1 MTLLCYTIQTKGELM
16 KKILITYVEAGMGH
30 ITTARAV
37 QDILEK
43 YNGQDVE
50 IIGMNLFHN
59 HPVLEKYEKFLVREV
74 QRASTNPLHS
84 RMQFL
89 SMHLI
94 GCQNSL
100 KFVNGFIAF
109 KKQRDLY
116 IEELKKI
123 KPDIIIDTHYFC
135 AYASV
140 TYRNKFAPDCK
151 VVTYD
156 PDNNVHG
163 WWDKRVDYFIV
174 NNEYAYKEAI
184 KRGFKEE
191 QLKQVFFITRQ
202 GVLNTN
208 ESKEF
213 YREKYGIPQEDFVVK
228 LADGVYAK
236 AKLRSFVYELC
247 KSKKK
252 MTIVAI
258 AGKNK
263 ALYDELMQFKKTLP
277 ENINL
282 MPFEFCP
289 AVYEIVKASDL
300 FITKGGPNAVL
311 DAVFVE
317 TPVVINYY
325 ANAVEATTKKLFV
338 DILGCGK
345 EIKDKKKARLFVEQ
359 CIDNPCLLEEYR
371 ENERK
376 LDKRKNGAEEVAE
389 FVMRIAKK

>member
-1 MTLLCYTIQTKGELM
+1 M

-43 YNGQDVE
+43 YKDEEVE
-50 IIGMNLFHN
+50 IVGMNLFHN
-59 HPVLEKYEKFLVREV
+59 HPVLEKYEKFLIEEV
-74 QRASTNPLHS
+74 KKASTNPLHS
-84 RMQFL
+84 RMQFF

-94 GCQNSL
+94 GSQNSL

-123 KPDIIIDTHYFC
+123 NPDIIIDTHYFC
-135 AYASV
+135 TYASV
-140 TYRNKFAPDCK
+140 TYRNKFNPNCK

-163 WWDKRVDYFIV
+163 WWDIRADYFIV
-174 NNEYAYKEAI
+174 NNEYAYQEAL
-184 KRGFKEE
+184 KRGFKKE
-191 QLKQVFFITRQ
+191 QLKQVFFITRE
-202 GVLNTN
+202 GVVKTT

-213 YREKYGIPQEDFVVK
+213 YREKYGIPQDDFVVK
-228 LADGVYAK
+228 LADGMYAK
-236 AKLRSFVYELC
+236 AKLKSFVYELI

-263 ALYDELMQFKKTLP
+263 ELYEQLMALKPTLP

-325 ANAVEATTKKLFV
+325 ANSVEATTKKLFV
-338 DILGCGK
+338 DILGCGL
-345 EIKDKKKARLFVEQ
+345 EIKDKKKARMFVEE
-359 CIDNPCLLEEYR
+359 CIDNPSILDKFR

-376 LDKRKNGAEEVAE
+376 LDKTKNGAQEVAD
-389 FVMRIAKK
+389 FVLKLAKGQ

>member
-1 MTLLCYTIQTKGELM
+1 M

-37 QDILEK
+37 QDILETYK
-43 YNGQDVE
+43 NEDIE
-50 IIGMNLFHN
+50 IVGMNLFHN
-59 HPVLEKYEKFLVREV
+59 HPVLEKYEKFLIEEV
-74 QRASTNPLHS
+74 KKASVNPLHS

-89 SMHLI
+89 AMHLI
-94 GCQNSL
+94 GSQNSL

-109 KKQRDLY
+109 RKQRDLY

-140 TYRNKFAPDCK
+140 TYRNKYAPDCK
-151 VVTYD
+151 VITYD

-163 WWDKRVDYFIV
+163 WWDHRVDYFIV
-174 NNEYAYKEAI
+174 NNEYAYQEAL
-184 KRGFKEE
+184 KKGFHKE
-191 QLKQVFFITRQ
+191 QLKKVFFITRE
-202 GVLNTN
+202 GVMKTN

-213 YREKYGIPQEDFVVK
+213 YREKYGIPQDDFVVK

-263 ALYDELMQFKKTLP
+263 ELYEELMQFKKTLP

-338 DILGCGK
+338 DILGCGV
-345 EIKDKKKARLFVEQ
+345 EIKNKKEARKFVEA
-359 CIDNPCLLEEYR
+359 CIDKPEILGQYI

-376 LDKRKNGAEEVAE
+376 LDKNKNGAEDVAK
-389 FVMRIAKK
+389 FVMKIAKTK

>member
-1 MTLLCYTIQTKGELM
+1 M

-43 YNGQDVE
+43 YKDEEVE
-50 IIGMNLFHN
+50 IVGMNLFHN
-59 HPVLEKYEKFLVREV
+59 HPVLEKYEKFLIEEV
-74 QRASTNPLHS
+74 KKASTNPLHS
-84 RMQFL
+84 RMQFF

-94 GCQNSL
+94 GSQNSL

-123 KPDIIIDTHYFC
+123 NPDIIIDTHYFC
-135 AYASV
+135 TYASV
-140 TYRNKFAPDCK
+140 TYRNKFNPNCK

-163 WWDKRVDYFIV
+163 WWDTRADYFIV
-174 NNEYAYKEAI
+174 NNEYAYQEAL
-184 KRGFKEE
+184 KRGFKKE
-191 QLKQVFFITRQ
+191 QLKQVFFITRE
-202 GVLNTN
+202 GVVKTT

-213 YREKYGIPQEDFVVK
+213 YREKYGIPQDDFVVK
-228 LADGVYAK
+228 LADGMYAK
-236 AKLRSFVYELC
+236 AKLKSFVYELI

-263 ALYDELMQFKKTLP
+263 ELYEQLMALKPTLP

-325 ANAVEATTKKLFV
+325 ANSVEATTKKLFV
-338 DILGCGK
+338 DILGCGL
-345 EIKDKKKARLFVEQ
+345 EIKDKKKARMFVEE
-359 CIDNPCLLEEYR
+359 CIDNPSILDKFR

-376 LDKRKNGAEEVAE
+376 LDKTKNGAQEVAD
-389 FVMRIAKK
+389 FVLKLAKGQ

>member
-1 MTLLCYTIQTKGELM
+1 M

-43 YNGQDVE
+43 YKDEEVE
-50 IIGMNLFHN
+50 IVGMNLFHN
-59 HPVLEKYEKFLVREV
+59 HPVLEKYEKFLIEEV
-74 QRASTNPLHS
+74 KKASTNPLHS
-84 RMQFL
+84 RMQFF

-94 GCQNSL
+94 GSQNSL

-123 KPDIIIDTHYFC
+123 NPDIIIDTHYFC
-135 AYASV
+135 TYASV
-140 TYRNKFAPDCK
+140 TYRNKFNPNCK

-163 WWDKRVDYFIV
+163 WWDTRADYFIV
-174 NNEYAYKEAI
+174 NNEYAYQEAL
-184 KRGFKEE
+184 KRGFKKE
-191 QLKQVFFITRQ
+191 QLKQVFFITRE
-202 GVLNTN
+202 GVVKTT

-213 YREKYGIPQEDFVVK
+213 YREKYGIPQDDFVVK
-228 LADGVYAK
+228 LADGMYAK
-236 AKLRSFVYELC
+236 AKLKSFVYELI

-263 ALYDELMQFKKTLP
+263 ELYEQLMALKPTHP

-325 ANAVEATTKKLFV
+325 ANSVEATTKKLFV
-338 DILGCGK
+338 DILGCGL
-345 EIKDKKKARLFVEQ
+345 EIKDKKKARMFVEE
-359 CIDNPCLLEEYR
+359 CIDNPSILDKFR

-376 LDKRKNGAEEVAE
+376 LDKTKNGAQEVAD
-389 FVMRIAKK
+389 FVLKLAKGQ

>member
-1 MTLLCYTIQTKGELM
+1 M

-43 YNGQDVE
+43 YKDEEVE
-50 IIGMNLFHN
+50 IVGMNLFHN
-59 HPVLEKYEKFLVREV
+59 HPVLEKYEKFLIEEV
-74 QRASTNPLHS
+74 KKASINPLHS
-84 RMQFL
+84 RMQFF

-94 GCQNSL
+94 GSQNSL

-123 KPDIIIDTHYFC
+123 NPDIIIDTHYFC
-135 AYASV
+135 TYASV
-140 TYRNKFAPDCK
+140 TYRNKFNPNCK

-163 WWDKRVDYFIV
+163 WWDTRVDYFIV
-174 NNEYAYKEAI
+174 NNEYAYQEAL
-184 KRGFKEE
+184 KRGFKKE
-191 QLKQVFFITRQ
+191 QLKQVFFITRE
-202 GVLNTN
+202 GVVKTT

-213 YREKYGIPQEDFVVK
+213 YREKYGIPQDDFVVK
-228 LADGVYAK
+228 LADGMYAK
-236 AKLRSFVYELC
+236 AKLKSFVYELI

-263 ALYDELMQFKKTLP
+263 ELYEQLMALKPTLP

-325 ANAVEATTKKLFV
+325 ANSVEATTKKLFV
-338 DILGCGK
+338 DILGCGL
-345 EIKDKKKARLFVEQ
+345 EIKDKKKARMFVEE
-359 CIDNPCLLEEYR
+359 CIDNPSILDKFR

-376 LDKRKNGAEEVAE
+376 LDKTKNGAQEVAD
-389 FVMRIAKK
+389 FVLKLAKGQ

>member
-1 MTLLCYTIQTKGELM
+1 M
-16 KKILITYVEAGMGH
+16 KKVLITYVEAGMGH

-37 QDILEK
+37 QDVLERYK
-43 YNGQDVE
+43 DEGVE
-50 IIGMNLFHN
+50 VVGMNLFHN
-59 HPVLEKYEKFLVREV
+59 HPILEKYEKFLINEV
-74 QRASTNPLHS
+74 KKASTNPLHS

-94 GCQNSL
+94 GSQNSL
-100 KFVNGFIAF
+100 KFVNGCVAF

-116 IEELKKI
+116 VEELKKI
-123 KPDIIIDTHYFC
+123 NPDIIIDTHYFC
-135 AYASV
+135 SYASV
-140 TYRNKFAPDCK
+140 TYRNKFNPKCK
-151 VVTYD
+151 VITYD

-184 KRGFKEE
+184 KRGFEE
-191 QLKQVFFITRQ
+191 KQLKQVFFITRE

-208 ESKEF
+208 ESKQF
-213 YREKYGIPQEDFVVK
+213 YRDKYGIPQKDFVVK

-236 AKLRSFVYELC
+236 AKLKSFVYELC
-247 KSKKK
+247 KSEKH

-263 ALYDELMQFKKTLP
+263 VLYDELMQFKSTLP
-277 ENINL
+277 ANINL

-338 DILGCGK
+338 DILGCGV
-345 EIKDKKKARLFVEQ
+345 EIKNKKEARRFVEQ
-359 CIDNPCLLEEYR
+359 CIDNPSLLDEYR

-376 LDKRKNGAEEVAE
+376 LDKRKNGAEEVAK
-389 FVMRIAKK
+389 FILQVANRQN